1 MPRRSSTR
9 RASASSKGA
18 APQTMWAHAAKSA
31 RSTAGEFASASAI
44 GGAMKL
50 SSMACS
56 RWARANSARS
66 KRAAVN
72 TWRPAASDDSSSVF
86 SP

>member
-1 MPRRSSTR
+1 
-9 RASASSKGA
+9 
-18 APQTMWAHAAKSA
+18 MWAQAAKSA
-31 RSTAGEFASASAI
+31 GLMAGEFASASAI

-50 SSMACS
+50 SSMECA

-72 TWRPAASDDSSSVF
+72 TCRPAASDDSSSVF
-86 SP
+86 KP